1 MDGTTEPII
10 AVIGYPIAGNPTQF
24 ALETGFAAAQ
34 IDCRV
39 MSVNLS
45 PDRVAEA
52 LAGMNAM
59 NFVAAWVAPTCRTSV
74 ERLREADGD
83 VASCAENPADDP
95 PEGSVSADLVN
106 HRSHAGPAPFDV
118 VVHER
123 SGDDQPP
130 WIRLSMKHRVWPR
143 LAAEALKKSQRPCRR
158 LWWGGGKADVTPEC
172 VSQHKTAL
180 LEQVRATANDVWDAL
195 SLERIELVREPAQV
209 RREGSEEDG
218 VDVIVFSDSGDI
230 SQADWTMP
238 SKCLVIDLNENW
250 DPEYLIY
257 WDRRKLD
264 AAERSAVDCIRGA
277 DVHAACLS
285 ELTES
290 LFDRNVEP
298 EIFLDAIDEYLGV

>member
-39 MSVNLS
+39 MSVSLS
-45 PDRVAEA
+45 PGRVAAA
-52 LAGMNAM
+52 LAGMDAM

-74 ERLREADGD
+74 ERLRETDGD
-83 VASCAENPADDP
+83 TAPCAEKTSSAP
-95 PEGSVSADLVN
+95 PKGSVAASLVT

-123 SGDDQPP
+123 AGDDQPP
-130 WIRLSMKHRVWPR
+130 WIRLSMKHVVWPR
-143 LAAEALKKSQRPCRR
+143 LAAQAFKKSHLPCRR
-158 LWWGGGKADVTPEC
+158 LWWVGGKANSTPEC
-172 VSQHKTAL
+172 VSQHQAAL
-180 LEQVRATANDVWDAL
+180 LEQVRATPNDFWDAL
-195 SLERIELVREPAQV
+195 SLECIEVVREPAQI
-209 RREGSEEDG
+209 RREDSEEDG

-230 SQADWTMP
+230 SQADWKMP
-238 SKCLVIDLNENW
+238 SKCVVIDLNENW

-257 WDRRKLD
+257 WDRLKLD
-264 AAERSAVDCIRGA
+264 AAETSAVDCIRGA